1 MKNLPFCA
9 DCGHAQEGYFNY
21 NRLWTLLIDKGITK
35 TQMHLQTDI
44 CTNILAKMRK
54 DEPIAMEI
62 LTKITTVL
70 HCGLDDIVEINADEK
85 RTGE

>member
-1 MKNLPFCA
+1 
-9 DCGHAQEGYFNY
+9 
-21 NRLWTLLIDKGITK
+21 
-35 TQMHLQTDI
+35 MHLQADI

-70 HCGLDDIVEINADEK
+70 HCGLDDSVEINADEK